1 MARSV
6 RIRAPKGK
14 MVVCRTRRIIGV
26 LVRCP
31 KEDANLYEIMDE
43 EEALAL
49 EAQWKAEDE
58 AERKASESHE
68 GESPEQP
75 HP

>member
-1 MARSV
+1 MAKSV

-14 MVVCRTRRIIGV
+14 MVVCRTRKTIGV

-31 KEDANLYEIMDE
+31 KADEHLYEIMDK

-49 EAQWKAEDE
+49 EAQWEAEKE
-58 AERKASESHE
+58 AERKANEQPE

>member
-1 MARSV
+1 
-6 RIRAPKGK
+6 
-14 MVVCRTRRIIGV
+14 MVVCRSRRFISV

-31 KEDANLYEIMDE
+31 KADEHLYEIMDKA
-43 EEALAL
+43 EALAL
-49 EAQWKAEDE
+49 EAQWEAEKE
-58 AERKASESHE
+58 AERKASEQPE

>member
-1 MARSV
+1 
-6 RIRAPKGK
+6 
-14 MVVCRTRRIIGV
+14 MVVCRTRKTIGV

-31 KEDANLYEIMDE
+31 KADEHLYEIMDK

-49 EAQWKAEDE
+49 EAQWEAEKE
-58 AERKASESHE
+58 AERKASEQPE